1 MITPGSCEKLSPC
14 GFFYAKAYLR
24 YIPVALMMPT
34 FKHRARLTV
43 FAEILKVTRESSDGR
58 KKTDIMRSVNLNH
71 PQADKYLNLL
81 LTNNLLC
88 LDNEDRYKPTKK
100 GLKLVKTLESL
111 NLRLK

>member
-1 MITPGSCEKLSPC
+1 MS
-14 GFFYAKAYLR
+14 
-24 YIPVALMMPT
+24 T

-43 FAEILKVTRESSDGR
+43 FAEILKVTRESSEGK

-81 LTNNLLC
+81 LTNKLLC

-100 GLKLVKTLESL
+100 GLKLARTLESL